1 MKPVWPISIWQPQ
14 TRDGDT
20 VWVRPPPAAFG
31 DHYASRSELTRK
43 RAELPLRVVL
53 FGESVAAGY
62 LYAPRLT
69 PAGVLEAQLQAF
81 GGSENFEVIDL
92 ARTNETLAGLRATV
106 RASLQINPDVF
117 VLFVGNNWNL
127 LETPTH
133 SAYAADPVARRAF
146 GMSLRANGLDGVQQ
160 AAWEPLQDNAS
171 AVFEEIALI
180 ARTVGIPVLLVV
192 PEVNLADW
200 ENRQPVAWLPGDGV
214 ERWHE
219 GYRAALAALER
230 GDCAAAVEAAEKMLV
245 LDQGHCPTAWRLL
258 ARARVVVG
266 DLAGAAA
273 AARLEVDCTHYSSI
287 AFLAAPQAGPRVQQC
302 LRDQARRRRW
312 TTVDLPEVF
321 AEHNGSPLPGQR
333 LFLDYCHLSA
343 EGFAVAMAAVAA
355 AVFDVSGMIEP
366 PPTWQSL
373 LADGPALVVSAETEA
388 IACLGAAIH
397 GAHRLLTTGARSA
410 VIEHWCRA
418 ALAAAPGIEATL
430 LDVVEARCAGD
441 PAVLSAAVQRNTDS
455 PYRLLLQHGWR
466 WAQLDADVI
475 GAIREVLPAHAEAID
490 GMLIDAARLPLELAA
505 PPWRWLWEP
514 LERCFSEAIDSLEVT
529 RPAFLRCLWPETSF
543 VLISDGERDLE
554 LQLTLRLPLL
564 PGLAT
569 RAGSVSV
576 LVGER
581 LIATIEQGGHWS
593 RTRLRLPGP
602 VLRRGLNR
610 LILRWP
616 LPPALAVDPLS
627 AVAERLAQG
636 YRADLHPV
644 FGEVF
649 SVRVS
654 THAEHDFC
662 R

>member
-31 DHYASRSELTRK
+31 DHYASRPELTRK

-81 GGSENFEVIDL
+81 GGSKNFEVIDL

-106 RASLQINPDVF
+106 RASLQINPDVL
-117 VLFVGNNWNL
+117 VLLIGNNWNL

-133 SAYAADPVARRAF
+133 SAYAADPLARQAF
-146 GMSLRANGLDGVQQ
+146 GTTLRDKGLGGVQQ
-160 AAWEPLQDNAS
+160 DAWQQLQDSAS

-180 ARTVGIPVLLVV
+180 ARTVGIPVLVV
-192 PEVNLADW
+192 IPEVNLADW
-200 ENRQPVAWLPGDGV
+200 ENRQPVAWLPGEGV
-214 ERWHE
+214 ARWHE
-219 GYRAALAALER
+219 SYRAAVAALER
-230 GDCAAAVEAAEKMLV
+230 GDSAAAFEAAENMLA

-258 ARARVVVG
+258 ARTRVALG

-273 AARLEVDCTHYSSI
+273 AARQEVDCTNYSSI
-287 AFLAAPQAGPRVQQC
+287 AFLAAPQAGPRVQQW

-312 TTVDLPEVF
+312 TTVDLPGVF
-321 AEHNGSPLPGQR
+321 AEHSGSPLPGHR

-366 PPTWQSL
+366 PPTWQAL
-373 LADGPALVVSAETEA
+373 LPQVPAPAVPAETEA
-388 IACLGAAIH
+388 VACLGAAIH
-397 GAHRLLTTGARSA
+397 GAHRLLTTGAKSA
-410 VIEHWCRA
+410 VIEFWCRA

-441 PAVLSAAVQRNTDS
+441 PAVLSAAVQRNADS

-475 GAIREVLPAHAEAID
+475 GAIRELLPAHAEAID
-490 GMLIDAARLPLELAA
+490 RLLIDAARLPLELAA

-514 LERCFSEAIDSLEVT
+514 LERCFAEAIDSPEVT

-543 VLISDGERDLE
+543 VLISDGERELE

-564 PGLAT
+564 PFLAT
-569 RAGSVSV
+569 RAGRVAV
-576 LVGER
+576 LVGEQ
-581 LIATIEQGGHWS
+581 LIATVELGERWS
-593 RTRLRLPGP
+593 KTSLRLPNSA
-602 VLRRGLNR
+602 LRRGLNR

-616 LPPALAVDPLS
+616 LPPAPAGDPLA

-649 SVRVS
+649 SVSVS
-654 THAEHDFC
+654 TAAA
-662 R
+662 

>member
-31 DHYASRSELTRK
+31 DHYASRPELTRK

-81 GGSENFEVIDL
+81 GGSNNFEVIDL
-92 ARTNETLAGLRATV
+92 ARTNETLSGLRATV
-106 RASLQINPDVF
+106 RASLQINPDVL

-127 LETPTH
+127 LETPAH
-133 SAYAADPVARRAF
+133 SAYAADPVARKAF
-146 GMSLRANGLDGVQQ
+146 AATLREQGLDG
-160 AAWEPLQDNAS
+160 AETDAWQRLQDRAS

-180 ARTVGIPVLLVV
+180 ARTVGIPVLVV
-192 PEVNLADW
+192 IPEVNLADW

-214 ERWHE
+214 ARWHE
-219 GYRAALAALER
+219 SYRAAVAALER
-230 GDCAAAVEAAEKMLV
+230 GDSATAVEAAKAMLA
-245 LDQGHCPTAWRLL
+245 LDQGRCPTPWRLL
-258 ARARVVVG
+258 ARAHVAAG
-266 DLAGAAA
+266 DLAAAAA
-273 AARLEVDCTHYSSI
+273 AARHEVDCTNYSSI
-287 AFLAAPQAGPRVQQC
+287 AFLAAPQFGPRVQQW
-302 LRDQARRRRW
+302 LRDAARRLRLR
-312 TTVDLPEVF
+312 TVDLPVVF
-321 AEHNGSPLPGQR
+321 ADHSGSSLPGHR

-355 AVFDVSGMIEP
+355 AVFDVSGMIEQ
-366 PPTWQSL
+366 PPTWPSL
-373 LADGPALVVSAETEA
+373 LARVPAPCVSSETEA
-388 IACLGAAIH
+388 VACLGAAIH
-397 GAHRLLTTGARSA
+397 GAHRLLTTGAKSA
-410 VIEHWCRA
+410 VIEFWCRA
-418 ALAAAPGIEATL
+418 ALAAAPAIEATL

-441 PAVLSAAVQRNTDS
+441 PAVLSAAVQRNADS

-475 GAIREVLPAHAEAID
+475 GAIRELLPAHAEAID
-490 GMLIDAARLPLELAA
+490 RLLIDAARLPLELAA

-514 LERCFSEAIDSLEVT
+514 LERCFDEAIDSPDVT
-529 RPAFLRCLWPETSF
+529 RPAYLRCLWPETSF
-543 VLISDGERDLE
+543 VLISDCERELE
-554 LQLTLRLPLL
+554 LQLTMRLPLL

-569 RAGSVSV
+569 RTGRVAV
-576 LVGER
+576 LVGE
-581 LIATIEQGGHWS
+581 LQIASVELGDRWS
-593 RTRLRLPGP
+593 KTSLRLPNSA
-602 VLRRGLNR
+602 LRRGLNR
-610 LILRWP
+610 LMLRWP
-616 LPPALAVDPLS
+616 LPPALAVDPLA

-636 YRADLHPV
+636 YHADLHPV

-654 THAEHDFC
+654 ALTT
-662 R
+662 